1 MLPCKDLDFL
11 HMDPPNTYICD
22 LLTIS
27 CSWSGLPPLL
37 TSQGILAVIKMI
49 IHSNVDI
56 DDAIKL
62 IIISLKKFSIIL

>member
-1 MLPCKDLDFL
+1 
-11 HMDPPNTYICD
+11 MDPPNTYICD
-22 LLTIS
+22 LLTVG

-37 TSQGILAVIKMI
+37 TSQGILVVIKRI

-62 IIISLKKFSIIL
+62 IIIIIEKI